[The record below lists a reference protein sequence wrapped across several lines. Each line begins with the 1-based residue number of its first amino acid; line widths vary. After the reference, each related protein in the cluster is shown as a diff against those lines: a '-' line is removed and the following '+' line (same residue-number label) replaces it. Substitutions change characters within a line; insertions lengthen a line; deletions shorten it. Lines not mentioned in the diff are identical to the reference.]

1 MSRDKFL
8 KEPTN
13 LLALLEQA
21 DKGDV
26 DVLID
31 YITDS
36 GKGRISL
43 SKNNCTALTAAR
55 NSSRYNAAAM
65 KLIADEIRNFG
76 GNSLVNFFRSV
87 RADVAKGSSIDA
99 VLPSSDPSVD
109 YGVVV
114 RDVAK
119 HLKLSTDKT
128 ADVVSL
134 EEDILRKI
142 ARDAFEHMSPEERTR
157 LLEEA
162 GFGDAL
168 KGSVAS
174 AAVLFAARA
183 GGFSTYKIA
192 LMVANSMSKLLLNR
206 GLPLVTNAALTRT
219 LGIALG
225 PVGWV
230 VTGLWTLADFSSPA
244 YRVTVPCVIQLAYM
258 RQRALTALLLKP
270 CASCG
275 EDVPREAKFCPHCGT
290 AMTSGA

>member
-1 MSRDKFL
+1 MSDEKFL

-13 LLALLEQA
+13 LLALLAQA
-21 DKGDV
+21 DKEDI
-26 DVLID
+26 DVLVD

-43 SKNNCTALTAAR
+43 SKENCAALSAAR
-55 NSSRYNAAAM
+55 SAGTYNAASLM
-65 KLIADEIRNFG
+65 LVTDEIRHFG
-76 GNSLVNFFRSV
+76 GNSLVNFYRSV
-87 RADVAKGSSIDA
+87 RTGVATGSSLDA
-99 VLPSSDPSVD
+99 VLPTADPTVD

-142 ARDAFEHMSPEERTR
+142 ARDAFEHMSVDERTR
-157 LLEEA
+157 LLKEA

-168 KGSVAS
+168 KGSMAS

-206 GLPLVTNAALTRT
+206 GLPLVANAALTRT

-244 YRVTVPCVIQLAYM
+244 YRVTVPCVVQIAYM
-258 RQRALTALLLKP
+258 RQKALNALLMTP
-270 CASCG
+270 CEACKESIT
-275 EDVPREAKFCPHCGT
+275 REAKFCPHCGT
-290 AMTSGA
+290 AVAAGA